1 MTLSL
6 CMIVK
11 NEASVLSRCL
21 SSIRPAADEIIVAD
35 TGSTDH
41 TKEIA
46 RSFGARVYD
55 FPWCDDFSAA
65 RNFAVSKATMD
76 YWMWLDADDV
86 LPASQLCALLELK
99 EQLCG
104 DIDIVMMKYE
114 TSFDEQGKPLF
125 SFYRE
130 RILKTSRRY
139 IWEGPVHEAVTPSGA
154 LLYSPIAIWHKK
166 THVKDSDR
174 NLNIYEKWIQT
185 GRPLSARHQFYY
197 GRELYDH
204 SQYEKAALQFEQF
217 LSRPDGW
224 SVNKLDACRL
234 LSCCCREK
242 GDEQKAL
249 QSLLPPLHM
258 IYQVQK
264 FFAILAHGFSAT
276 EKFPRPSFGTR
287 RRCTVQRTRQMEG
300 FFSMNATDIFPAS
313 GCASAMTDLGNTKKL
328 PFTMKKPECIS
339 HTEPSIKK
347 TGFTF
352 RLFIISHNRRRK
364 LYVF

>member
-35 TGSTDH
+35 TGSTDN

-166 THVKDSDR
+166 MHVKDSDR

-249 QSLLPPLHM
+249 QSL
-258 IYQVQK
+258 
-264 FFAILAHGFSAT
+264 FA
-276 EKFPRPSFGTR
+276 SF
-287 RRCTVQRTRQMEG
+287 
-300 FFSMNATDIFPAS
+300 AYDIPGAEIF
-313 GCASAMTDLGNTKKL
+313 CDLGAWFFRHGKIPQAIFWYTQALHCPKDETNGRFFLDECYGYIPCIWLCVCYDRLGEYKKAAL
-328 PFTMKKPECIS
+328 YNEKAGMYKPYG
-339 HTEPSIKK
+339 TEYQKN
-347 TGFTF
+347 
-352 RLFIISHNRRRK
+352 RLYFQTVHHFS
-364 LYVF
+364 